1 MKKPT
6 KETVAAIETQTN
18 LSAVPEFYLNGKTF
32 EDQFGIL
39 RLDRGIESM
48 WDKVNE
54 ESLARLQ
61 STITFGKLFY
71 NKKDVPNVVMY
82 KTAPNGE
89 SFKLG
94 YVSNPSDELAD
105 ALLAGEV
112 VFNAK
117 KKIVDA
123 SMMSDF

>member
-1 MKKPT
+1 MKKT
-6 KETVAAIETQTN
+6 TSKVAAIEAQTN

-32 EDQFGIL
+32 EEQFGIL
-39 RLDRGIESM
+39 RLDRGIEAMFS
-48 WDKVNE
+48 KVTE
-54 ESLARLQ
+54 ESLGRLQ
-61 STITFGKLFY
+61 SMITFGASFL
-71 NKKDVPNVVMY
+71 NKKGTTNVVAY
-82 KTAPNGE
+82 KTSPDGE

-105 ALLAGEV
+105 ALLAGTV

-117 KKIVDA
+117 KKIVDE